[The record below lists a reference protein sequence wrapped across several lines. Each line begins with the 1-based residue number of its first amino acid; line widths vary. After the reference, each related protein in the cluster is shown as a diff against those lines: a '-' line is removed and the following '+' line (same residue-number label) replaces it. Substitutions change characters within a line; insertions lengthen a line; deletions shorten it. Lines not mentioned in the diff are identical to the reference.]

1 MKNQKILTILLI
13 VLMLILIFQ
22 IKNMN
27 ENFSFRINDLNNNIG
42 ELESTVKQISNN
54 LEDDSIIL
62 EKNIIDGDIE
72 EGIQNVKIE
81 VKLEKFTEITEV
93 YFTTESE
100 EIKMEK
106 IASGKYALDYKYP
119 IYEMIDFDFLIVNHG
134 EKRLENG
141 GELSN
146 DYLYNFINDPM
157 MDMTY
162 SDSKIEIKNLEFY
175 FPIEEDGNQKIET
188 FEIYVES
195 GDKKFPLYKGDEKFI
210 EEINNENIVSTFVP
224 EIKEKFD
231 EKLEKPSYLIF
242 EITDNFGL
250 KYEKRYLLYPEE
262 NKRPEANVIN
272 RVYDKEGKLVLEL

>member
-42 ELESTVKQISNN
+42 ELENTVRQISNN

-72 EGIQNVKIE
+72 DGIQNVKIE

-175 FPIEEDGNQKIET
+175 FPIKEDGNQKIET

-195 GDKKFPLYKGDEKFI
+195 RDKKIPLYKGDEKFI